1 MTRLSQIKIVFII
14 TGLNQGGAEA
24 MLYKLL
30 SSIDKEKFAPVVIT
44 LLDGG
49 IYKSKIENL
58 GVPVY
63 SSCMKRGRFSIIGF
77 CLLVKLL
84 RNLKPDLLQGWM
96 YHGNLIAQL
105 SSVFLKKKISVLWNI
120 RGTHTNLSEEKF
132 TSAVTMWLGARLSS
146 LPVYIINNSQA
157 SALSHE
163 QKLNYRTGKWI
174 IIPNGFDTSL
184 FVPSDENRLKFRS
197 DLGLPKDAFLIGL
210 VARYHPMKDHTN
222 FLYAAVDI
230 LKTHPNIHFI
240 LVGTDVEPSNT
251 ELMEKINT
259 FGLGKSFHVL
269 GNRDDIPY
277 LTSALDIA
285 SSSSYGE
292 GFPNV
297 VGEAMSCGVSCVV
310 TKVGDADWIVGDTG
324 IVVPPRD
331 PVSLANG
338 WRKLI
343 ELGQDKRLALGMMAR
358 QRIIKKFS
366 LDDVVKKYEM
376 LYKEIIGRN

>member
-1 MTRLSQIKIVFII
+1 
-14 TGLNQGGAEA
+14 

-30 SSIDKEKFAPVVIT
+30 SSIDKEKFASVVIT

-49 IYKSKIENL
+49 IYESKIKNL

-77 CLLVKLL
+77 CRLVKLL

-105 SSVFLKKKISVLWNI
+105 SSVFLSKKIPVSWNI
-120 RGTHTNLSEEKF
+120 RGTHTDLREEKF
-132 TSAVTMWLGARLSS
+132 TSAVTMWLSARLSS
-146 LPVYIINNSQA
+146 LPVYIINNSKA

-174 IIPNGFDTSL
+174 IIPNGFDTRL
-184 FVPSDENRLKFRS
+184 FVPSEKNRLKFRS
-197 DLGLPKDAFLIGL
+197 DLGLPKDVFLIGL

-222 FLYAAVDI
+222 FLYAAADI

-240 LVGTDVEPSNT
+240 LAGTDVEPSNT

-259 FGLGKSFHVL
+259 LGLGKSVHVL
-269 GNRDDIPY
+269 GNRDDILY

-285 SSSSYGE
+285 SLASSYGE

-297 VGEAMSCGVSCVV
+297 VGEAMSCGVPCVV
-310 TKVGDADWIVGDTG
+310 TDVGDAAWIVGYTG
-324 IVVPPRD
+324 IAVPPRD
-331 PVSLANG
+331 SVTLANG

-343 ELGQDKRLALGMMAR
+343 ELGQDKRWALGMAAR
-358 QRIIKKFS
+358 QRIIENFS
-366 LDDVVKKYEM
+366 LDAVVKKYEM
-376 LYKEIIGRN
+376 LYEEVVCRR